1 MLGCRGGG
9 GGGGGRVLFFP
20 QFFSKT
26 SASAEREYKGGDH
39 Y

>member
-1 MLGCRGGG
+1 MLGE
-9 GGGGGRVLFFP
+9 GGGGRVLFP

-26 SASAEREYKGGDH
+26 SASTVREKGGDQ